1 MARTDPPPAPGPA
14 QLAVSPL
21 QGLLLAVL
29 FLVEVLCLVAV
40 AWWSVDLGGVLG
52 IAVAVVTV
60 SVMVALWGRY
70 AAPKAAQRL
79 HGLPLAAFMLG
90 WFAVGGVC
98 LAAVGGQPWWGVSL
112 VAGFALV
119 KGLLRLTGYRHS
131 GWGSS
136 APAAVEGQRPDV
148 GQ

>member
-1 MARTDPPPAPGPA
+1 
-14 QLAVSPL
+14 VSPV
-21 QGLLLAVL
+21 QGLLLAAL

-40 AWWSVDLGGVLG
+40 AWWSVGLGRVLG

-60 SVMVALWGRY
+60 SAMVALWGRY
-70 AAPKAAQRL
+70 AAPKAAKRL

-98 LAAVGGQPWWGVSL
+98 LAAVGHPWWGVSL
-112 VAGFALV
+112 VVGFALI
-119 KGLLRLTGYRHS
+119 KGLLRLTGYRHP
-131 GWGSS
+131 GWAPS
-136 APAAVEGQRPDV
+136 APPSVQRERPDV